1 MRTRTRYSFGGMP
14 GTYERGRTVR
24 ERLDA
29 LIAEAGGVCSY
40 MRGAR
45 AIVDKGATMTG
56 EGVRTGDKRLQGRI
70 QGRL

>member
-1 MRTRTRYSFGGMP
+1 MRTRTRYSFGVP

-45 AIVDKGATMTG
+45 AMVDRGATMMPRDTS
-56 EGVRTGDKRLQGRI
+56 RNHQRRRDRMYT
-70 QGRL
+70 